1 MIDYVQASELYN
13 PYDHENTIVKWIA
26 TYYFADKERG
36 NKKKPVCPKRLHGNY
51 AELHKSDCIQAN
63 SYYNRHSTEND
74 NTVPVW
80 DVSFEKLQD
89 AYKIVA
95 MTRNLDWHTEQILEE
110 KSCIPLFKIPKK
122 VGDFPRRITWLYVDD
137 GKLIDLD
144 VICRL
149 IRKMSVLA
157 HVTNSLFFSFLFF

>member
-1 MIDYVQASELYN
+1 MVRKTTTHDTLEL
-13 PYDHENTIVKWIA
+13 
-26 TYYFADKERG
+26 RG
-36 NKKKPVCPKRLHGNY
+36 

-63 SYYNRHSTEND
+63 SYHNRHSTENEYS
-74 NTVPVW
+74 VPVW
-80 DVSFEKLQD
+80 DVSFEELQD

-122 VGDFPRRITWLYVDD
+122 VGDFPRRITWLFVDD

-144 VICRL
+144 FICHLTCYSFFFATRP
-149 IRKMSVLA
+149 IVAKSSNTLA
-157 HVTNSLFFSFLFF
+157 HRISSRVDR